1 MTVAEWKAPWLVFK
15 PNGGPDI
22 PAIVNNLIEAQ
33 GVLDEA
39 IKERMKPE

>member
-22 PAIVNNLIEAQ
+22 PATVNNLIEAQ